1 MKPYLI
7 YPLIIIITLEIIPLI
22 GYASPVETSTFEEAQ
37 NTVID
42 LPSNTLIAQAT
53 EKINNTASSSEI
65 YAPNTASPPHF
76 YVKLQRMSMDKKE
89 CKRLA
94 RQAMAMSDFTD
105 LTEGKHGVWGVK
117 QGYKAQIKCS
127 QVEQVI
133 AFIVVGQKGAVVM
146 NFSDQLQKHFGTGFP
161 ITRDP

>member
-7 YPLIIIITLEIIPLI
+7 YSLIIITLEIIPLI
-22 GYASPVETSTFEEAQ
+22 GHTSSIETSSPELAP

-42 LPSNTLIAQAT
+42 WPPNTLLALAT
-53 EKINNTASSSEI
+53 EKVNNTTSSSEI

-94 RQAMAMSDFTD
+94 KQTMALSDFTD

-146 NFSDQLQKHFGTGFP
+146 NFNDQLQKNFGTGFP

>member
-7 YPLIIIITLEIIPLI
+7 YPLIIITSGIIPLI
-22 GYASPVETSTFEEAQ
+22 CEASPVEISTPEVAK
-37 NTVID
+37 NAVIHWS
-42 LPSNTLIAQAT
+42 PNILIAQAAT
-53 EKINNTASSSEI
+53 NNTTSSSSEI
-65 YAPNTASPPHF
+65 YAPNTAAPPHF
-76 YVKLQRMSMDKKE
+76 YLKLQRMSMSKNE

-94 RQAMAMSDFTD
+94 KQAMALSDFTD

-133 AFIVVGQKGAVVM
+133 AFIVVGQEGAVVM
-146 NFSDQLQKHFGTGFP
+146 DFNDQLQKNFGTGFP